1 MEVNTAA
8 IISTIATIIA
18 VVAVMVAAVVAVVAA
33 VVVAV
38 VAAVVVAVVA
48 VVVAAIIVA
57 IVTIVVVAAAVAV
70 AVAAVASKDCK
81 RHGALYLEQRLQA
94 YSLNHIGEVISICT
108 SWETWY
114 NSDSFPQPVQS
125 SRPLTLNKKRIYVD
139 TEHATKIQR

>member
-33 VVVAV
+33 VVVV
-38 VAAVVVAVVA
+38 VVVAVVA